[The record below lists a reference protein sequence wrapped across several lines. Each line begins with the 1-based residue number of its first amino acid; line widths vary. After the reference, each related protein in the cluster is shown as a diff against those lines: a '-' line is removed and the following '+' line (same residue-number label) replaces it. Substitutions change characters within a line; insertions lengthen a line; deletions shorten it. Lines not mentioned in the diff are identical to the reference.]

1 MKKIIFYMALVS
13 LLSVSCSDVIEQYET
28 EASNS
33 QLMNRDLTS
42 EDETKYAEEG
52 DPTILGEQLPIPY
65 TIENMMAAY
74 KSLLAEPKAEGNRS
88 LTAVNIRSTHKYI
101 KFNPATEDELETL
114 QQSDL
119 ILYDYPLDK
128 EVLVVGKFYHDPDV
142 PADQPT
148 PQYATVRNE
157 TALPAGISYEILQE
171 V

>member
-1 MKKIIFYMALVS
+1 MVS

-52 DPTILGEQLPIPY
+52 EPTVLGEQLPIPY

-88 LTAVNIRSTHKYI
+88 LTAVKYSALHTNTLNSIRQRKMNWKHYNNPILFFMIIHLI
-101 KFNPATEDELETL
+101 K
-114 QQSDL
+114 S
-119 ILYDYPLDK
+119 I
-128 EVLVVGKFYHDPDV
+128 GG
-142 PADQPT
+142 
-148 PQYATVRNE
+148 R
-157 TALPAGISYEILQE
+157 
-171 V
+171 